1 MSYVILDK
9 SFLDGASKEEISSL
23 CNEHTVFMTDVL
35 FHELVTTRKESRQRC
50 FNKFPNNTNP
60 VELIPN
66 IGALLRYE
74 LETHKQCTP
83 LFDRRVKPVFFKFND
98 KLKDGTFEFT
108 NEQNKFIE
116 KRDLEAKSDTTSF
129 SELAMLVP
137 GFFPHLKK
145 LAFKIK
151 NLPDAVEEARQQ
163 IASDNEKVKEIYT
176 AFLDYDAPPNPVEV
190 ELLNANWAYYRWI
203 QVRVLYSLN
212 LLLKYQG
219 QLPENP
225 SKKIWRGIEHDL
237 LDSEYVIFGALSGA
251 LACSEKRMI
260 TNFKCVC
267 PYGEIFS
274 VIR

>member
-237 LDSEYVIFGALSGA
+237 LDSEYVILGALSGA
-251 LACSEKRMI
+251 LACNEKRMI